1 MSQECVVPR
10 CGRPTSDFLCAGCV
24 TELVT
29 ALRELAF
36 GLCNQQPRPGLLAD
50 LQDVV
55 TRMTVGTTEKG
66 HSQTKAA
73 EQPMPFHAAASEL
86 TWVADNTITAWA
98 RDFSETNRH
107 LHPTWS
113 TTVQAAEWMATYPN
127 LLALHPAAREL
138 HDEITHLVGEVRR
151 IVDRA
156 PDKIYLGVC
165 GMELDDVVCTDRLY
179 GVVDRDTVR
188 CRTCGTTH
196 DAHQRWREV
205 QDRVRHSLATA
216 AEISGALAKLYG
228 RQINVK
234 TVRTWANRGVIDTYG
249 RNRHGEPLHKVGQ
262 VLDTA
267 ARRVHVKK
275 PA

>member
-36 GLCNQQPRPGLLAD
+36 SVCNRQRRPGLLAD

-55 TRMTVGTTEKG
+55 ARMTVGTTEKG
-66 HSQTKAA
+66 HSRTKAA
-73 EQPMPFHAAASEL
+73 EQPMPFHDAASEL
-86 TWVADNTITAWA
+86 AWVADNTITTWA
-98 RDFSETNRH
+98 RDFSETNTH

-113 TTVQAAEWMATYPN
+113 TTAEAAEWMATYPN

-138 HDEITHLVGEVRR
+138 HDEITHLTGEVRR
-151 IVDRA
+151 MVDRA

-165 GMELDDVVCTDRLY
+165 GIEFDGVMCTDRLY
-179 GVVDRDTVR
+179 GVADRDTVR
-188 CRTCGTTH
+188 CRACGSRH
-196 DAHQRWREV
+196 DAHQRWRDI
-205 QDRVRHSLATA
+205 QDGVRASLATA

-228 RQINVK
+228 KQINVK
-234 TVRTWANRGVIDTYG
+234 TIRTWAHRGVIDTLG
-249 RNRHGEPLHKVGQ
+249 RNRDGEPLHKVGQ

-267 ARRVHVKK
+267 ANRVGVKK